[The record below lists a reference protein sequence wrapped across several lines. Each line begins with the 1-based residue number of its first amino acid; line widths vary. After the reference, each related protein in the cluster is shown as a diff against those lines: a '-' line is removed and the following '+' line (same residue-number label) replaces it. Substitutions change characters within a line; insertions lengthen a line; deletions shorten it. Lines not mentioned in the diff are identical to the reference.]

1 MPQNKSLTKQQTAA
15 FSTFLEYADTSRLN
29 RNLRNMLLLYLMYED
44 DVIPNDLPDLLYD
57 LYNLFALLD
66 EVGE

>member
-1 MPQNKSLTKQQTAA
+1 MSQNKSLTKQQKDA
-15 FSTFLEYADTSRLN
+15 FASFLEYADTSRLN
-29 RNLRNMLLLYLMYED
+29 CNLRNMLLLYLMYED
-44 DVIPNDLPDLLYD
+44 DVIPTDLPDLLYD